1 MNSDYGGNLDGGMPI
16 TWYVFILVDESL
28 CWKFIVTMSTTKIDY
43 MVIVKASKGVHFP
56 KYLRDGVCSKR
67 NNGGGLFC
75 GGNRHCHW
83 RHG

>member
-43 MVIVKASKGVHFP
+43 MVIVKASKEV
-56 KYLRDGVCSKR
+56 V
-67 NNGGGLFC
+67 
-75 GGNRHCHW
+75 
-83 RHG
+83 